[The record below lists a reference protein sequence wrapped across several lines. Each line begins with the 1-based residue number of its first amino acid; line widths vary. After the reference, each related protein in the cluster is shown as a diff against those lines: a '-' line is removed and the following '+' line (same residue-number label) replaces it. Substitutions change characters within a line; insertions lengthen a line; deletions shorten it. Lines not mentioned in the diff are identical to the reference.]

1 MEVHDMGSFRSRA
14 SILLAAPLVVV
25 ALDAA
30 PAGATNGSDL
40 QVTLVDTGVDPG
52 GASGTV
58 RVRAQRG
65 EASLSLRLRNV
76 DASPPLHLCAGEDAS
91 SLALRADLAA
101 SGGTLSSED
110 GTLGFDPRGLLLAVS
125 AAGDCSLPLLEAEL
139 DEPDDCA
146 AVSRVKIGERT
157 DLEPGTATPPAS
169 AELLYML
176 LPDRNCRFAEGG
188 SGKPLRKARLS
199 VRVKHAEPHA
209 IYDVCVDD
217 VDRGP
222 LATNAAGVG
231 RAEFSY
237 SSGHGKNPHKAVID
251 FDAYG
256 SHFEIRDDGDCT
268 GDDTTAV
275 FFGSLLA
282 PLCSEEA
289 LAAELLVPGASPPA
303 TPAGQVT
310 FERDER
316 CARALTVF
324 VDGLAPSTIYDVDV
338 DPTDLVVEGFAA
350 LVTDASGDA
359 QVVFRGEP
367 GPGELPLDFDPA
379 VGQAVEVRPTTT
391 ATVALSGTLE

>member
-1 MEVHDMGSFRSRA
+1 MRRFRSRT
-14 SILLAAPLVVV
+14 SILLAAPLLL
-25 ALDAA
+25 AGLGAA
-30 PAGATNGSDL
+30 PARATNGSDL

-58 RVRAQRG
+58 RLRAQRG
-65 EASLSLRLRNV
+65 EALLSLRLRNV
-76 DASPPLHLCAGEDAS
+76 DASPLHLCVGEDES
-91 SLALRADLAA
+91 SLVLRADLAA
-101 SGGTLSSED
+101 SGGTLSSKD

-125 AAGDCSLPLLEAEL
+125 AAADCTLPLLEAEL

-157 DLEPGTATPPAS
+157 GLEPGTAAPPAS

-231 RAEFSY
+231 RADFSY
-237 SSGHGKNPHKAVID
+237 SPGHGKGPHQAVID

-256 SHFEIRDDGDCT
+256 SHFEIRDDGDCA

-282 PLCSEEA
+282 LLCSEEE
-289 LAAELLVPGASPPA
+289 LASADLVVPGAMPPPP
-303 TPAGQVT
+303 TPIGQASL
-310 FERDER
+310 ERDER
-316 CARALTVF
+316 CAHALTVR
-324 VDGLAPSTIYDVDV
+324 VDGLAPSTTYDVDV
-338 DPTDLVVEGFAA
+338 DPGDLVVEGMAA
-350 LVTDASGDA
+350 LATDANGDA
-359 QVVFRGEP
+359 EVVFRSDP
-367 GPGELPLDFDPA
+367 GVGELPLDFDA
-379 VGQAVEVRPTTT
+379 AIGQAIEVRPTTT
-391 ATVALSGTLE
+391 DTVELSGTLE